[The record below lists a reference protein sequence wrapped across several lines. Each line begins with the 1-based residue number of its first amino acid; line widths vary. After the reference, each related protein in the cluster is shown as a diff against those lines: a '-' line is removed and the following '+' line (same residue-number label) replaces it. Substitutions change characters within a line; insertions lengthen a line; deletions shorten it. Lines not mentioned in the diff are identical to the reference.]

1 MSFIAGYILGL
12 EEGGKKPVLQSIA
25 ITQYGDYEIKAPEG
39 VDGYNSIHVNLK
51 DRYDEGYADGE
62 AAVKAKIQSKTITA
76 NGTYS
81 AAADGLDGFDP
92 VIVNVGG
99 THINGTIY
107 NPNDPDKNYPI
118 VDPTIINADDINDI
132 LGGTVI
138 SPGEVVTVTGIDGNA
153 DCALRIY
160 IGSEGYGN
168 RLRAQTVNLVTGAT
182 SESYS
187 TYVIFEGC
195 TVTVTGIKFES
206 LAPGTT
212 HHVLVSYVFT
222 YASGDQYGGE
232 LSEQTAN
239 VGGHSYG
246 TAMAVASGALS

>member
-1 MSFIAGYILGL
+1 MICLCGGL
-12 EEGGKKPVLQSIA
+12 ITEALCSGTSNSKNPVLQSIA

-39 VDGYNSIHVNLK
+39 VDGYNPIHVNLK

-118 VDPTIINADDINDI
+118 VDPTITNADDIDDI
-132 LGGTVI
+132 IGDTVI
-138 SPGEVVTVTGIDGNA
+138 SPGNVVTVTGIDGNA
-153 DCALRIY
+153 DCAVRIY
-160 IGSEGYGN
+160 VEADDYGWYYLYVESVNLITGKTDRTRSLYGYRDESNSITLTKVWFENHYTVHVEYTITTGYGGRIN
-168 RLRAQTVNLVTGAT
+168 QQAAW
-182 SESYS
+182 
-187 TYVIFEGC
+187 
-195 TVTVTGIKFES
+195 
-206 LAPGTT
+206 AD
-212 HHVLVSYVFT
+212 
-222 YASGDQYGGE
+222 AD
-232 LSEQTAN
+232 
-239 VGGHSYG
+239 SYG
-246 TAMAVASGALS
+246 TAVAVTSGALP